1 MRRTS
6 NIGQTPAMGMKKVAD
21 ATPMKSAEFDV
32 VIKGLRKAMRS
43 NWIVA
48 GVVFAAAAT
57 IGVVGFYQLPEL
69 TDHSVQELQD
79 NEGNVVLGVF
89 VILRAT
95 AFAGAIVALFW
106 GMLNLARAALDQAT
120 RYQKRLMAAHFMHY
134 VFDEYSARIGQ
145 DGFTLKEIINA
156 IDAWSS
162 NVESAY
168 TKVRFGKNG
177 AENWSVT
184 TPDGSRIAFGR
195 EAVRHPS
202 SGSTPSK
209 TNSP

>member
-1 MRRTS
+1 
-6 NIGQTPAMGMKKVAD
+6 MKKKREAAEAD
-21 ATPMKSAEFDV
+21 ATPMKSAEFGV
-32 VIKGLRKAMRS
+32 VIAGLSNAMIS

-48 GVVFAAAAT
+48 GVVFAMAAA
-57 IGVVGFYQLPEL
+57 IGIVGFFQLPVL
-69 TDHSVQELQD
+69 TDHSVAELKE
-79 NEGNVVLGVF
+79 NEGNIVLGVF

-95 AFAGAIVALFW
+95 AFAGALVALFW

-134 VFDEYSARIGQ
+134 VFDEYSERIGQ
-145 DGFTLKEIINA
+145 DGFTLQEVINA

-168 TKVRFGKNG
+168 TKVRFGKGG
-177 AENWSVT
+177 AENWNVT

-195 EAVRHPS
+195 EAVRHVQPA
-202 SGSTPSK
+202 STPDK
-209 TNSP
+209 ATAAP